1 MNFNRRAMMK
11 RQNPWMAMVVAV
23 AVVLGG
29 VGTAWGTEWQTD
41 FEAARG
47 QAKKEGKPILMDF
60 TGSDWCGWCIKMKKD
75 TLDQKEFKEY
85 AKKDLVLVQ
94 VDFPNKKKLSSDQK
108 KANEAL
114 KAKYGVQGFPTYVLV
129 DATGKELGRQVG
141 YLQGGPSAFTSKIE
155 GWKK

>member
-1 MNFNRRAMMK
+1 MNKQNTWVAMVLGVAMM
-11 RQNPWMAMVVAV
+11 V
-23 AVVLGG
+23 GG
-29 VGTAWGTEWQTD
+29 AGVAWGGEWQTD
-41 FEAARG
+41 FEAARS

-85 AKKDLVLVQ
+85 AGKDLVLVQ
-94 VDFPNKKKLSSDQK
+94 VDFPNKKKLSSEQK

-114 KAKYGVQGFPTYVLV
+114 KSKYGVQGFPTYVLV

-141 YLQGGPSAFTSKIE
+141 YLQGGPSAFRSKIE
-155 GWKK
+155 SWKK